1 MSRRKS
7 GRRRPRK
14 KKSNT
19 KKIVLIVALLAVVA
33 VIIVA
38 YNMLGNN
45 VSNENGS
52 TQNVTSSQM
61 KVLLETS
68 MGNITIQLRDDM
80 PITTENFKN
89 LVQQGVYDGTIFHR
103 VVNQPQNLVMIQGGD
118 PTTGTWSGGSIP
130 NIQDEF
136 SENPENNKNERSTIA
151 MANTGAPNSG
161 SSQFFINGEYNSHLD
176 NIHPVFGEVIDGL
189 DVVDSILEV
198 DTDPDDNYRP
208 LEDVILIRAQL
219 ID

>member
-7 GRRRPRK
+7 RRRRPRK

-19 KKIVLIVALLAVVA
+19 KKIILIVALLVAVA

-38 YNMLGNN
+38 YNMLGNDGSSEN
-45 VSNENGS
+45 VAGS
-52 TQNVTSSQM
+52 D

-68 MGNITIQLRDDM
+68 MGDILIELRDDM

-103 VVNQPQNLVMIQGGD
+103 VSADFMIQGGD
-118 PTTGTWSGGSIP
+118 PATGTWSGGSIP
-130 NIQDEF
+130 NIKDEF
-136 SENPENNKNERSTIA
+136 SENPENNKNKIGTIA

-161 SSQFFINGEYNSHLD
+161 ASQFFINVVYNSHLD
-176 NIHPVFGEVIDGL
+176 NKHPVFGEVIEGMT
-189 DVVDSILEV
+189 VVDKISKV
-198 DTDPDDNYRP
+198 PTDGDPPNGANKP
-208 LEDVILIRAQL
+208 LEDVTLIRAQL
-219 ID
+219 VD